1 MKVSIIVINY
11 NYSRFLRQAID
22 SALAQT
28 YSSTEVIVIDDGST
42 DDSPAIIRSYGDRI
56 VPVLKKNGGQSSCYS
71 RGLAVS
77 KGDLLLYLDSDD
89 YLHPHCLSEVV
100 NHWREGCVKAHFYLD
115 VVDES
120 GVRMDAVVPSGRLG
134 SGKEPLKMMRLFG
147 SYCSPP
153 GSGNIYHGDYLRK
166 ILRHEDDS
174 DFRGFESSHFGGDS
188 VAILAAPYFGSIA
201 AVPGILGCYRR
212 HAKASGGVTS
222 TFQLE
227 SSLKTLENEFGKD
240 VIRDRAWRLVAHQT
254 EIPKLPDPS
263 RLKQRLCYLRLSGRG
278 LDPKDNRLKLLA
290 TGVLSCLLWDGY
302 SWAQKLAISAWFVA
316 TALLPL
322 RMSEMLIRPAL
333 GLSNRTLR
341 LRKFLQAGK
350 GKSVD
355 QVDSPSPKSNVAV

>member
-1 MKVSIIVINY
+1 MKVSIIIVNY

-56 VPVLKKNGGQSSCYS
+56 VPVLKENGGQSSCYS

-77 KGDLLLYLDSDD
+77 SGDLLLYLDSDD

-115 VVDES
+115 VVDEN

-147 SYCSPP
+147 AYCSPP
-153 GSGNIYHGDYLRK
+153 GSGNVYYRDYLRK

-188 VAILAAPYFGSIA
+188 VAILAAPYFGTIA

-240 VIRDRAWRLVAHQT
+240 VSQGPRVASGSSPDRDAKTTRPIALETAPV
-254 EIPKLPDPS
+254 LP
-263 RLKQRLCYLRLSGRG
+263 
-278 LDPKDNRLKLLA
+278 A
-290 TGVLSCLLWDGY
+290 
-302 SWAQKLAISAWFVA
+302 
-316 TALLPL
+316 
-322 RMSEMLIRPAL
+322 LIRTRAR
-333 GLSNRTLR
+333 S
-341 LRKFLQAGK
+341 K
-350 GKSVD
+350 G
-355 QVDSPSPKSNVAV
+355 